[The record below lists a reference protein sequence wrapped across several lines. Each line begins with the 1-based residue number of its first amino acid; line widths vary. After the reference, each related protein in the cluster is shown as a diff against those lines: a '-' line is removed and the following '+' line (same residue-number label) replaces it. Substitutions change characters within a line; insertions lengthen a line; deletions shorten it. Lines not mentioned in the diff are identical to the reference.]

1 MIYKFK
7 KYKSIDDFVNNASK
21 AKKDEEY
28 TICSECNGFD
38 FGKMDFTDK
47 CFGCLFCIFEDNN
60 LNDKFIDK
68 WGANFISDY
77 AQKSFKGNIVSM
89 PSAKKILRNPT
100 KDLEAF
106 TGVNETKNIQPWT
119 AGIINHTCS
128 TENRMGMEIPV
139 FNMDYD
145 RNGRLDV
152 CSITENGHLV
162 VLETKISL
170 DDALK
175 DERFIE
181 QQAKY
186 TSEIKKSTSD
196 FEYLTLFGGKET
208 DLLPITHKEC
218 TGKVGGK
225 TERFY
230 SMVNQFGIKFV
241 SANAIWCMCCSY
253 ITYGS
258 RYAWDVFLKAIFA
271 DDNCVGLISAG
282 KIIKQNNSYLLKE
295 I

>member
-1 MIYKFK
+1 MIYKFR
-7 KYKSIDDFVNNASK
+7 KYKSIDDFVKNSSK
-21 AKKDEEY
+21 SKKDEEY

-38 FGKMDFTDK
+38 IRDMNYTDK
-47 CFGCLFCIFEDNN
+47 CFGCLFCVFE
-60 LNDKFIDK
+60 NDDLKAKFGEK
-68 WGANFISDY
+68 WGADFASSY
-77 AQKSFKGNIVSM
+77 AEKSFKGNIVNL
-89 PSAKKILRNPT
+89 PVAKKILRNPT
-100 KDLEAF
+100 KDLETF

-128 TENRMGMEIPV
+128 TENRIGMEIPV

-152 CSITENGHLV
+152 CSITEEGHLV

-181 QQAKY
+181 QQTKY
-186 TSEIKKSTSD
+186 TSEIRKSTSD

-208 DLLPITHKEC
+208 DLLPVSHKEC

-230 SMVNQFGIKFV
+230 SMVNQFGIKFI
-241 SANAIWCMCCSY
+241 SANAIWCMCCNY
-253 ITYGS
+253 ITFGNQ
-258 RYAWDVFLKAIFA
+258 YAWDLFLKGIFE
-271 DDNCVGLISAG
+271 DENCVGLISAG
-282 KIIKQNNSYLLKE
+282 KIIKQNNEYILKE